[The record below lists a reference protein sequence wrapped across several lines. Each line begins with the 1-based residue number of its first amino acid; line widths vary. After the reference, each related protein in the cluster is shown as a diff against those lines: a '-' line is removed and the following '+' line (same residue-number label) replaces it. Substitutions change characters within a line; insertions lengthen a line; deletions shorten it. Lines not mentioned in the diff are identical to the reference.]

1 MKCRQRHSTLH
12 TTIRESY
19 ACRSCLEIVKPEI
32 CRSTHSAA
40 RKDPLH
46 HARRSDA
53 ADMSD
58 RFLLHICTE

>member
-12 TTIRESY
+12 TTIRVLCLSLLP
-19 ACRSCLEIVKPEI
+19 RSVKPEI

-46 HARRSDA
+46 HVRRSDA